1 MSLSDFL
8 KAVKKSL
15 YFFVAAYFG
24 VWAKIVLLRWKP
36 TIVTVIGSSGK
47 TTLLHL
53 LEAQIGDVAVY
64 SHRANSTF
72 GIPFHILGLQR
83 KNFSLLE
90 WPVLIFL
97 APFKVFRTLS
107 VQKLYITEADAE
119 RPGEGKFLAEL
130 LRPDVLI
137 WLSLGETHGVNFD
150 PIMSQMHAEKVEQV
164 IAREFAHFLL
174 HTQSLAILNKDNPY
188 IAEQTV
194 PAVARKMKNGIV
206 WLSQAD
212 LQYISVEKDRV
223 VFRTLRDEFT
233 VPKLVPK
240 DVGLSVLAT
249 VQAVKFL
256 AQNLE
261 QNIELPALDKNF
273 STFTLPPGRSSVFVG
288 RKNTTLI
295 DSTYNAT
302 IDGMRTMLEL
312 FAAYPVAEKNSNE
325 ISGVGEKWLVLGD
338 MIEQGKSEESEH
350 VLLASLIQKVQP
362 DRIILVGPRL
372 ARYTLPKLTKR
383 ALDAGGITDSVVSVM
398 KPGEA
403 LEYVEKNLR
412 GGEVILFKGAR
423 FLEGVV
429 ERMLENPTDEIYL
442 CRREPVWITRR
453 KQWGI

>member
-15 YFFVAAYFG
+15 YFFVASYFG

-90 WPVLIFL
+90 WPVLIL
-97 APFKVFRTLS
+97 CAPFKIFRTLPT
-107 VQKLYITEADAE
+107 QKLYVTEADAE

-130 LRPDVLI
+130 LRPHVLI

-150 PIMSQMHAEKVEQV
+150 PIMSRVRAEKVEQV

-194 PAVARKMKNGIV
+194 PAAARKMKNGIV

-223 VFRTLRDEFT
+223 IFRTLRDEFT

-249 VQAVKFL
+249 VHATKFL
-256 AQNLE
+256 A
-261 QNIELPALDKNF
+261 QNIELPALDKHF
-273 STFTLPPGRSSVFVG
+273 SAFTLPPGRSSVFLG

-338 MIEQGKSEESEH
+338 MIEQGKSEETEH
-350 VLLASLIQKVQP
+350 VLLASLIQKVRA
-362 DRIILVGPRL
+362 DRVILVGPRL
-372 ARYTLPKLTKR
+372 ARYTLPKLAKL
-383 ALDAGGITDSVVSVM
+383 AAVAGDTTDSVVSVM

-403 LEYVEKNLR
+403 FEYVEKNLR

-429 ERMLENPTDEIYL
+429 ERMLENPADEVHL
-442 CRREPVWITRR
+442 CRRESVWVARR

>member
-24 VWAKIVLLRWKP
+24 MWANIVLLRWKP
-36 TIVTVIGSSGK
+36 TIVTIIGSSGK

-53 LEAQIGDVAVY
+53 LEAQIGDVALY
-64 SHRANSTF
+64 SHRANSAF

-83 KNFSLLE
+83 KTFSLLE
-90 WPVLIFL
+90 WPVLIL
-97 APFKVFRTLS
+97 CAPFKIFRTLP
-107 VQKLYITEADAE
+107 VQKLYVTEADAE

-130 LRPDVLI
+130 LRPHVLI

-150 PIMSQMHAEKVEQV
+150 RIMPQSGAKNIEQV

-174 HTQSLAILNKDNPY
+174 HTQSLAILNKDNVF

-194 PAVARKMKNGIV
+194 PAAARKMKQGIV
-206 WLSQAD
+206 WLSQSD

-249 VQAVKFL
+249 VQAAKFL
-256 AQNLE
+256 AQE
-261 QNIELPALDKNF
+261 YSAVPDIASISVDKNF
-273 STFTLPPGRSSVFVG
+273 SAFTLPPGRSSVFVG

-312 FAAYPVAEKNSNE
+312 FAAYPVAGPEQNTGDN
-325 ISGVGEKWLVLGD
+325 SGVGEKWLVLGD
-338 MIEQGKSEESEH
+338 MIEQGNSEESEH
-350 VLLASLIQKVQP
+350 VLLASLIQKVNP
-362 DRIILVGPRL
+362 DRVILVGPRL
-372 ARYTLPKLTKR
+372 AQYTLPKL
-383 ALDAGGITDSVVSVM
+383 AAGAISVM
-398 KPGEA
+398 KPGKA
-403 LEYVEKNLR
+403 LEYLEKNLR
-412 GGEVILFKGAR
+412 GGETILFKGAR

-442 CRREPVWITRR
+442 CRREPVWVARR